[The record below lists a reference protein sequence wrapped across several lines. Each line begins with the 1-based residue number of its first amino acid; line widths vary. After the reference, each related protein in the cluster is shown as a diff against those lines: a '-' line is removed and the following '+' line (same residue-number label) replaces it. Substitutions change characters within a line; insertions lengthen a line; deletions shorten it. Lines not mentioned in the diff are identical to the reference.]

1 MRILWT
7 LFKIIVGLAL
17 AVAAG
22 AVAMVLLAGVLGTM
36 IGLAAL
42 AIRLAVFGLIGY
54 GIYRV
59 ARLVFGSSKPAAPP
73 PRELRGVDPYYE
85 AAVREVDA
93 HIEGRTR

>member
-17 AVAAG
+17 AVGAG
-22 AVAMVLLAGVLGTM
+22 IFAMVVLAGVLGTM

-42 AIRLAVFGLIGY
+42 AIRLAVLGLIGY

-59 ARLVFGSSKPAAPP
+59 ARFVFGSPSKPAP
-73 PRELRGVDPYYE
+73 VS
-85 AAVREVDA
+85 AA
-93 HIEGRTR
+93 

>member
-59 ARLVFGSSKPAAPP
+59 ARFVFGSSPKPAPP
-73 PRELRGVDPYYE
+73 VRELPAVDPYYE

-93 HIEGRTR
+93 HIDGRVR